1 MANIL
6 TNALIFGLVLAL
18 LGAVL
23 YVLKRMQNGGLL
35 GMPQRRIRVLEMI
48 SVAPR
53 QKLVLVRV
61 KDQDIL
67 VGVSPQQITS
77 LATFALTAEEVVAES
92 APQGPSPDGGNS
104 LTPLAR
110 RLSEMLKAAEKKD
123 DKKGEA

>member
-6 TNALIFGLVLAL
+6 YNALIFGIVLAA
-18 LGAVL
+18 LGGVL
-23 YVLKRMQNGGLL
+23 YVLKRMQSGGLL
-35 GMPQRRIRVLEMI
+35 GLPQRRIRVLEMT

-67 VGVSPQQITS
+67 LGISPQQINL
-77 LATFALTAEEVVAES
+77 LASFPLTAEEVVAES
-92 APQGPSPDGGNS
+92 APQGPGPDGGNS

-123 DKKGEA
+123 DSKGEA

>member
-48 SVAPR
+48 AVAPR

-77 LATFALTAEEVVAES
+77 LASFPLTAEEVVADS
-92 APQGPSPDGGNS
+92 APQGPGPDGGNS

>member
-48 SVAPR
+48 AVAPR

-92 APQGPSPDGGNS
+92 SPQGPGPDGGNS